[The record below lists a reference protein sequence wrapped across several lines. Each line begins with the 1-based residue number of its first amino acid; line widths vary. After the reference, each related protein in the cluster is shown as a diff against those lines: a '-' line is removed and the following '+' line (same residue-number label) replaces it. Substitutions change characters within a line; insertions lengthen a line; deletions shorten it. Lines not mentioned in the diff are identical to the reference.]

1 MKNQKEQKPQR
12 ILARLTAREI
22 TPEELANARGGA
34 DDNQDVGGC
43 GCGGGVSTALA
54 TSPWGQEDS

>member
-1 MKNQKEQKPQR
+1 MKNQKGQKHQR

-22 TPEELANARGGA
+22 TPEELANARGGT
-34 DDNQDVGGC
+34 DNQDTGC
-43 GCGGGVSTALA
+43 GCGGVSTALA